1 MPLPVT
7 PSQVDHDVSEPNI
20 AVGVRITSCTPQ
32 DGAMEIEKLRA
43 RLDEANGQLIAG
55 VVESLIRETE
65 VVAANAEMLL
75 EAGTQV
81 LQAQRAAEVAEAEF
95 LKARAEATELAAKRL
110 AGGEVPLPGSLLQQF
125 KLKQDRA
132 KAEKEAKR
140 TAESLA
146 ATTHRLADLKAS
158 RALLPARTPP
168 VPNHVSPPTPPNAP
182 LVCTGAKGGKDADAS
197 GHVGTTL
204 ANKGKALHTKM
215 KTAKGAAAAFRT
227 SALGEGV
234 ALAWPENENERRRE
248 VRSPLVSPPPHTRVP
263 AHRNIPS
270 PPHTPHA
277 PAHPQVLDHMEA
289 VLFGAGRGNYDR
301 SYLLMASLLE
311 RPAISVPH
319 PPLPTPCTC
328 TCTIAQA
335 AVRHHHTSTLCTP
348 SPDSLATPHQP
359 TPLLGEPP
367 APTSVRP
374 VCLWKHDRG

>member
-1 MPLPVT
+1 MLLLYGTPTAPCLACNLCCCDPALPDSILRHPNRATFTVSHLTLCHPPSMPLPVA

-43 RLDEANGQLIAG
+43 RLDEANAQLIAG

-215 KTAKGAAAAFRT
+215 KTAQGAAAAFRT
-227 SALGEGV
+227 SALGAGV
-234 ALAWPENENERRRE
+234 
-248 VRSPLVSPPPHTRVP
+248 T
-263 AHRNIPS
+263 
-270 PPHTPHA
+270 
-277 PAHPQVLDHMEA
+277 
-289 VLFGAGRGNYDR
+289 
-301 SYLLMASLLE
+301 
-311 RPAISVPH
+311 
-319 PPLPTPCTC
+319 LPTPHTDCP
-328 TCTIAQA
+328 IAP
-335 AVRHHHTSTLCTP
+335 L
-348 SPDSLATPHQP
+348 PHCP
-359 TPLLGEPP
+359 ITPLPHCPITIHLHG
-367 APTSVRP
+367 
-374 VCLWKHDRG
+374 CC